1 MKLDMHCHVKE
12 GSIDSKV
19 SLDEY
24 ITLLKER
31 GFDGML
37 VTDHDTYKG
46 YRHWKYQMKG
56 KVHDD
61 FVVLKGI
68 EYDMYYAR
76 RREDET
82 FGTPRSS
89 GCSID

>member
-1 MKLDMHCHVKE
+1 M
-12 GSIDSKV
+12 

-37 VTDHDTYKG
+37 ITDHDTYKG

-61 FVVLKGI
+61 FVVLKELSMILVTGDI
-68 EYDMYYAR
+68 FYAL
-76 RREDET
+76 
-82 FGTPRSS
+82 
-89 GCSID
+89 CQKA